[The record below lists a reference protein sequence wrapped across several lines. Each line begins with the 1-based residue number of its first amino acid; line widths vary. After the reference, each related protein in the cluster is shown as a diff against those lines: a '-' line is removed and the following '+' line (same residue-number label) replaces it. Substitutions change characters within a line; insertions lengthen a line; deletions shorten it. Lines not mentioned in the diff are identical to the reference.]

1 LSVLGR
7 GTLLST
13 FLRSFVVQGSWNYHT
28 MLGSGFAFALLP
40 GLRRVYAGDR
50 EGYEAAVRRH
60 LEHFNAH
67 PYLVG
72 LALGAT
78 LRMEED
84 GVGAETV
91 HRFKVAVRGP
101 LGSLGDQLVWATWLP
116 LVAMVSLVLYWTGVP
131 GPWVVATFLVLY
143 NAGHIALRVWGMRAG
158 LEAGRDVARRLGGA
172 ALGRRAARLRPVGAL
187 LVGILCGAI
196 GGGAGGLAEVGIGW
210 IVAAGAAF
218 LAGLVGGHRVWRPA
232 AVTMVGVVVLIS
244 LLGVLP

>member
-1 LSVLGR
+1 MLGR
-7 GTLLST
+7 GALLST

-116 LVAMVSLVLYWTGVP
+116 LVEC
-131 GPWVVATFLVLY
+131 GPAS
-143 NAGHIALRVWGMRAG
+143 
-158 LEAGRDVARRLGGA
+158 
-172 ALGRRAARLRPVGAL
+172 
-187 LVGILCGAI
+187 
-196 GGGAGGLAEVGIGW
+196 
-210 IVAAGAAF
+210 
-218 LAGLVGGHRVWRPA
+218 RPA
-232 AVTMVGVVVLIS
+232 AMWLVGSGGRRSADARRGCARSGRCSSAFCAARSVAEQVVWPRWGS
-244 LLGVLP
+244 GGSSPRGLPSWQASWGGTGYGDRLP